1 MQFLLLTTAFVTVA
15 VAHSLPA
22 KLCQDIELSVTV
34 TSSNFVFGAPKFN
47 NNFDVTDFV
56 TDLASREP
64 PKTFS
69 PLLPD
74 KVNQTGTYNIASTF
88 CTPQDI
94 HAANR
99 STVILATHGL
109 NFDRTYIR
117 IQPEKYSFVDYA
129 IRQGYSVFYYDRL
142 GVGSSSI
149 VSGYINQL
157 PIQTEIAKQLA
168 QIIKSGRYPGSI
180 GKPKSLVLVGHSF
193 GSAISAT
200 AAASDP
206 NIADGLVLTGFSYN
220 GSNSNYFILAAQLQ
234 MASSQNPA
242 KWNQLDSTSMPM
254 SMGEFFPTPKRS
266 SANGLE
272 RFFKAP
278 DYDVAVVEYADQN
291 KAPFAIGELLTVTAT
306 DLLPTAFKG
315 VAMVI
320 AGQYDFIEC
329 QSQCDDVI
337 EHPATEIFA
346 NAAAFKAVSYPGSGH
361 GLNFALNATG
371 FYEEIFSYLGENG
384 L

>member
-1 MQFLLLTTAFVTVA
+1 MQFLLLTAIVTVA
-15 VAHSLPA
+15 AASLPA
-22 KLCQDIELSVTV
+22 KLCQDFELSVTV

-88 CTPQDI
+88 CAPSDT

-109 NFDRTYIR
+109 NFDRT
-117 IQPEKYSFVDYA
+117 
-129 IRQGYSVFYYDRL
+129 
-142 GVGSSSI
+142 

-206 NIADGLVLTGFSYN
+206 DIADGLILTGFSYN

-234 MASSQNPA
+234 IASSQNPA
-242 KWNQLDSTSMPM
+242 KWNQLDS
-254 SMGEFFPTPKRS
+254 GYVTPVNIYANVNGRRS

-306 DLLPTAFKG
+306 DLLPTAYKG

-371 FYEEIFSYLGENG
+371 SYEEIFSYLGENG